1 MHEIWVLSI
10 RTSLPE
16 TCIFFSDM
24 KTEFLAF
31 DSFERA
37 KAALREKI
45 RELAF
50 SENTMFNGKGQITLL
65 DKYISGMWV
74 AEDDSD
80 VDDDVLSNDRLT
92 KIQNAFTA
100 AFSGQDVRLD
110 IKDGDYTDWMIAVQV
125 NGNSISLR
133 GDDDGPINGYD
144 PVLKTNI
151 FSMEEPQDY
160 YLYINDRFGQYDE
173 ATSEL
178 YVDLKRTEI
187 L

>member
-1 MHEIWVLSI
+1 MGIVHKNIITGGLRFLLGYENRI
-10 RTSLPE
+10 
-16 TCIFFSDM
+16 
-24 KTEFLAF
+24 LAF
-31 DSFERA
+31 DSFEMA
-37 KAALREKI
+37 KTALREKI

-50 SENTMFNGKGQITLL
+50 SQNAMFNGKGQITLL

-74 AEDDSD
+74 PEDDSD
-80 VDDDVLSNDRLT
+80 VDDDILSKDRLT
-92 KIQNAFTA
+92 KIRDALTG
-100 AFSGQDVRLD
+100 AFSGHDTQLG
-110 IKDGDYTDWMIAVQV
+110 IPDGDYTDWMIAVQV
-125 NGNSISLR
+125 KGNSISFR